1 MKAVFYYN
9 TSEANKVDKDLRYI
23 TEIDIVFKTAVSL
36 KNLII
41 DVQLKFEN
49 NLEDY
54 EVVDSDNEN
63 IVVNGDD
70 LLVDTPFNLYDFNY
84 CYIPVLKRYY
94 FISNPILITPELVR
108 LELAEDVLMSFKNE
122 FRLLDAFISRNE
134 FDFNTMIRD
143 DLYPFQY
150 NKEVVVEE
158 VTNIYPVKEFQQNNL
173 YNNCVVAYLTSEYIY
188 KSIGQFGE
196 PRAYLFGNNL
206 STQYW
211 VTPIDNLR
219 TMANEL
225 FTDDIALG
233 YVKNIKIYP
242 FEIEDVDIVMFK
254 NSINIGGK
262 TISLQAEFS
271 YPKSPY
277 YKIKIASFD
286 LPKFNSFRDF
296 PPYSNYELWI
306 PYYGWISLNADNIS
320 DNETIEVYYTVNF
333 ENGNSTVYV
342 TRNFDEILF
351 SAPVQLGVTVALSST
366 NARELEN
373 EKISTIMNGTI
384 GLVGSAIQ
392 VGTGI
397 FSGNP
402 VAAAMG
408 VMNAT
413 KTIGSVVNN
422 FNTMYEKAN
431 ANVSSASDG
440 ILNPQKCYIKTTYVV
455 SGSLSGNKYDKW
467 KHLYGRPLNDIRN
480 LSELT
485 GFTQIGDINLENV
498 QAYENEKIELY
509 DLLKNG
515 IIL

>member
-9 TSEANKVDKDLRYI
+9 TSEANKVDKDLIYI

-49 NLEDY
+49 NLELY
-54 EVVDSDNEN
+54 EVVDSDNDL
-63 IVVNGDD
+63 IIGNGDD
-70 LLVDTPFNLYDFNY
+70 LVVDTPFNLYDFNY

-94 FISNPILITPELVR
+94 FITNPILITSELVR
-108 LELAEDVLMSFKNE
+108 LELAEDVLMTFKNE
-122 FRLLDAFISRNE
+122 FRLLDAFITRNE
-134 FDFNTMIRD
+134 FDYNTMIRD
-143 DLYPFQY
+143 DLYPFKY

-158 VTNIYPVKEFQQNNL
+158 VQNIYPVEEFKSGDL
-173 YNNCVVAYLTSEYIY
+173 YNNCVVSYLTSDTIY
-188 KSIGQFGE
+188 YSNGQFGE

-211 VTPIDNLR
+211 VAPIQYLR
-219 TMANEL
+219 TMAKIL
-225 FTDDIALG
+225 FTDAIALG

-242 FEIEDVDIVMFK
+242 FEIKDVEIEMFK
-254 NSINIGGK
+254 NHINIGGK
-262 TISLQAEFS
+262 TIPLAGEFS

-286 LPKFNSFRDF
+286 LPKFNSFRDL

-306 PYYGWISLNADNIS
+306 PYYGWITLNADAIA

-392 VGTGI
+392 VGSGI
-397 FSGNP
+397 FTGNP
-402 VAAAMG
+402 VAMAMG
-408 VMNAT
+408 VTNAA

-440 ILNPQKCYIKTTYVV
+440 ILNPQKCYLKTTYVLANIITE
-455 SGSLSGNKYDKW
+455 SNLNKW

-480 LSELT
+480 LSNLT